1 MATIESGLITAGGVD
16 LGDEIN
22 AKIPLSGSR
31 GSLAGYEGITVQSSA
46 LTVNA
51 STPDVV
57 QLTAGVAITV
67 SNGSSRQSWIKKIS
81 ITNAST
87 TISLGTS
94 WSWVGGSQP
103 TVTAPSL
110 LICSWDNDRGMA
122 ILNTT
127 G

>member
-1 MATIESGLITAGGVD
+1 MTIGSNLIVAKGVD
-16 LGDEIN
+16 VGKEIN
-22 AKIPLSGSR
+22 KKIPLTGSR
-31 GSLAGYEGITVQSSA
+31 GRLAGYEGITVQSGA

-51 STPDVV
+51 NTADVV
-57 QLTAGVAITV
+57 QLSAGVAITV
-67 SNGSSRQSWIKKIS
+67 SNGAANQSWIKKVS

-87 TISLGTS
+87 TISLGS
-94 WSWVGGSQP
+94 NWVWVGGSQP

-110 LICSWDNDRGMA
+110 LVCSWDNNKGMA

>member
-1 MATIESGLITAGGVD
+1 MTIGSDLILAKGVD
-16 LGDEIN
+16 VGEEIN
-22 AKIPLSGSR
+22 SKIPLTGSR
-31 GSLAGYEGITVQSSA
+31 GKLAGYEGITVQSGA

-51 STPDVV
+51 NTADVV
-57 QLTAGVAITV
+57 QLSAGVAITV
-67 SNGSSRQSWIKKIS
+67 SNGTANQSWIKKVS

-87 TISLGTS
+87 TISLGS
-94 WSWVGGSQP
+94 NWVWVGGSQP

-110 LICSWDNDRGMA
+110 LVLSWDNNKGMA

>member
-1 MATIESGLITAGGVD
+1 MTVGSDLIPAKGVD
-16 LGDEIN
+16 VGEEIN
-22 AKIPLSGSR
+22 SKIPLTGSR
-31 GSLAGYEGITVQSSA
+31 GKLAGYEGITVQSGA

-51 STPDVV
+51 NTADVV
-57 QLTAGVAITV
+57 QLSAGVAITV
-67 SNGSSRQSWIKKIS
+67 SNGAANQSWIKKVS

-87 TISLGTS
+87 TISLGS
-94 WSWVGGSQP
+94 NWVWVGGSQP

-110 LICSWDNDRGMA
+110 LVLSWDNNKGMA

>member
-1 MATIESGLITAGGVD
+1 MAVGSDLIIAKGVD
-16 LGDEIN
+16 VGEEIN
-22 AKIPLSGSR
+22 SKIPLTGSR
-31 GSLAGYEGITVQSSA
+31 GKLAGYEGITVQSGA

-51 STPDVV
+51 NTADVV
-57 QLTAGVAITV
+57 QLSAGVAITV
-67 SNGSSRQSWIKKIS
+67 SNGAANQSWIKKVS

-87 TISLGTS
+87 TISLGS
-94 WSWVGGSQP
+94 NWVWVGGSQP

-110 LICSWDNDRGMA
+110 LVLSWDNNKGMA

>member
-1 MATIESGLITAGGVD
+1 MTVGSDLVIAKGVD
-16 LGDEIN
+16 IGEEIN
-22 AKIPLSGSR
+22 SKIPLTGSR
-31 GSLAGYEGITVQSSA
+31 GKLAGYEGITVQSGA

-51 STPDVV
+51 NTADVV
-57 QLTAGVAITV
+57 QLSAGVAITV
-67 SNGSSRQSWIKKIS
+67 SNGAANQSWIKKVS

-87 TISLGTS
+87 TISLGS
-94 WSWVGGSQP
+94 NWVWVGGSQP

-110 LICSWDNDRGMA
+110 LVCSWDNNKGMA

>member
-1 MATIESGLITAGGVD
+1 MTIGSDLILAKGVD
-16 LGDEIN
+16 VGEEIN
-22 AKIPLSGSR
+22 SKIPLTGSR
-31 GSLAGYEGITVQSSA
+31 GKLAGYEGITVQSGA

-51 STPDVV
+51 NTADVV
-57 QLTAGVAITV
+57 QLSAGVAITV
-67 SNGSSRQSWIKKIS
+67 SNGAANQSWIKKVS

-87 TISLGTS
+87 TISLGS
-94 WSWVGGSQP
+94 NWVWVGGSQP

-110 LICSWDNDRGMA
+110 LVCSWDHNKGMA

>member
-1 MATIESGLITAGGVD
+1 MATIGTGLIQANGVD
-16 LGDEIN
+16 VGAEIN
-22 AKIPLSGSR
+22 AKVPLTGSR
-31 GSLAGYEGITVQSSA
+31 GKLAGYEGITVQSGA

-51 STPDVV
+51 NTADVV
-57 QLTAGVAITV
+57 QLSAGVAITV
-67 SNGSSRQSWIKKIS
+67 SNGSANQSWVKKVS

-87 TISLGTS
+87 TISLGS
-94 WSWVGGSQP
+94 NWVWVGGSQP

-110 LICSWDNDRGMA
+110 LICSWDNNKGMA

>member
-1 MATIESGLITAGGVD
+1 MTIGSDLIVAKGVD
-16 LGDEIN
+16 VGEEIN
-22 AKIPLSGSR
+22 SKIPLTGSR
-31 GSLAGYEGITVQSSA
+31 GRLAGYEGITVQSGA

-51 STPDVV
+51 NTADVV
-57 QLTAGVAITV
+57 QLSAGVAITV
-67 SNGSSRQSWIKKIS
+67 SNGAANQSWIKKVS

-87 TISLGTS
+87 TISLGS
-94 WSWVGGSQP
+94 NWVWVGGSQP

-110 LICSWDNDRGMA
+110 LVCSWDNNKGMA